1 MAGDWVCLMYH
12 DVAQND
18 VSSVGGSEF
27 FSVREQTFARHLSL
41 LRDAGLAGCTIA
53 SALPPGEGERN
64 RIAISFD
71 DGNLGQANRAFPALV
86 ASGMAATFFVT
97 TDWVGR
103 PGFATWDQLREM
115 RDAGMAIESHT
126 HTHPFLSEL
135 NEQKLR
141 DELARSRDAI
151 AEQLGAAPTMIA
163 LPGGD
168 APRRELRHIIA
179 REGYDLV
186 ASSQWGVNRR
196 GDEKLRWIRRC
207 TVRGES
213 GDQAFVSIATGDRW
227 LRLRK
232 HARETTLALMR
243 RSLGPTRYA
252 RLRRGFLERADS
264 LRGSR

>member
-1 MAGDWVCLMYH
+1 MTGDWVCLMYH
-12 DVAQND
+12 DVAQD
-18 VSSVGGSEF
+18 ARTSVGANDF

-41 LRDAGLAGCTIA
+41 IRDAGLVGCTIA
-53 SALPPGEGERN
+53 TTRSPGERN

-71 DGNLGQANRAFPALV
+71 DGNLGQAKRAFPALV
-86 ASGMAATFFVT
+86 ASGMAATFFIT
-97 TDWVGR
+97 TSWVGR

-135 NEQKLR
+135 SEQSLR
-141 DELARSRDAI
+141 DELAKSRDV
-151 AEQLGAAPTMIA
+151 LGEKLGVAPRMIA

-179 REGYDLV
+179 DEGYDVV

-196 GDEKLRWIRRC
+196 RVDERPCWIRRC
-207 TVRGES
+207 TVRGQS
-213 GDQAFVSIATGDRW
+213 GDRAFVSIATGDRW

-232 HARETTLALMR
+232 HARETTLALVR

-252 RLRRGFLERADS
+252 RLRRGFLDGADS
-264 LRGSR
+264 LRGSL